1 MVAKTR
7 PMDWRYYRAVYI
19 VEEAKRT
26 KLPISYAPYYELFD
40 MDEDELNEL
49 FNRVAVNMNTRVT
62 VLPNDPT
69 IH

>member
-7 PMDWRYYRAVYI
+7 PMDWRYCRAVYI

-26 KLPISYAPYYELFD
+26 KLPIAYTPYYELFD